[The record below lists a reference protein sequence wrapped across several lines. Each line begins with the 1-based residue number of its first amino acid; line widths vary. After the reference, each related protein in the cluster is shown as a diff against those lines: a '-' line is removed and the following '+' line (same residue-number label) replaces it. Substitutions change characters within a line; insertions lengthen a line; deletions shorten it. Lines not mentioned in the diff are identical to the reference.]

1 MIADLAE
8 ETGLPFTEARNHF
21 EAQGGQDALV
31 ELSRRSCARSR
42 SA

>member
-21 EAQGGQDALV
+21 EAQGGQERSSSSPA
-31 ELSRRSCARSR
+31 SCARSP